1 MDKESCFVIM
11 PFAEPFE
18 TYFKRIIK
26 PAIDEN
32 DLYTA
37 RGDSLFRSTH
47 IMDDIWSS
55 IKDASLV
62 VAELTGKNPNVYYEL
77 GLAHALKKPAI
88 LIASN
93 IEDVP
98 FDLRPLR
105 VLVYDKNDPDW
116 GTLLKENISSAIKE
130 TLASPTE
137 AIPHTFREYEIP
149 TTQAEITLSD
159 RLSILENHVSEL
171 IVDSYNDVYEESHT
185 DTDFTYKLG
194 ERVEHPKFGLG
205 TIINFE
211 GKGQNT
217 RVQVAF
223 NGEGIKWLVTKYA
236 KLRRE

>member
-1 MDKESCFVIM
+1 M

-26 PAIDEN
+26 PAIDES

-47 IMDDIWSS
+47 IMDDIWNS

-93 IEDVP
+93 IDDVP

-116 GTLLKENISSAIKE
+116 GMQLKENISNAIKE
-130 TLASPTE
+130 TLSSPTE
-137 AIPHTFREYEIP
+137 AIPHTFRDYEEP
-149 TTQAEITLSD
+149 TTQMEITIAD
-159 RLSILENHVSEL
+159 RLVSLENQVSEL
-171 IVDSYNDVYEESHT
+171 MVESYLSTHQEPTSDIAL
-185 DTDFTYKLG
+185 DLKLG
-194 ERVEHPKFGLG
+194 ERVVHPKFGSG

-211 GKGQNT
+211 GKGDSS

-223 NGEGIKWLVTKYA
+223 NHEGIKWLVTKFA
-236 KLRRE
+236 KLTRE

>member
-1 MDKESCFVIM
+1 MKKESCFVIM

-18 TYFKRIIK
+18 TYYKRIIK

-47 IMDDIWSS
+47 IMDDIWNS
-55 IKDASLV
+55 IKDATLV

-93 IEDVP
+93 IDDVP

-116 GTLLKENISSAIKE
+116 GTLLKENISNAIKE

-137 AIPHTFREYEIP
+137 AIPHTFREYEVP
-149 TTQAEITLSD
+149 KTPEEVTLSD

-171 IVDSYNDVYEESHT
+171 IVESFSNTYDESPKET
-185 DTDFTYKLG
+185 DLNFSLG
-194 ERVEHPKFGLG
+194 DRVVHPKFGSG
-205 TIINFE
+205 TVINFE
-211 GKGQNT
+211 GTGRQA

-223 NGEGIKWLVTKYA
+223 NEEGIKWLVTQYA
-236 KLRRE
+236 KLKRE

>member
-18 TYFKRIIK
+18 TYYKRIIK
-26 PAIDEN
+26 PAIDDN

-47 IMDDIWSS
+47 IMDDIWNS

-116 GTLLKENISSAIKE
+116 GALLKENISSAIKE

-159 RLSILENHVSEL
+159 RLSLLENHVSEL
-171 IVDSYNDVYEESHT
+171 IVDSYSDVYEDNSTE
-185 DTDFTYKLG
+185 TDFTFKLG
-194 ERVEHPKFGLG
+194 DRVNHPKFGLG
-205 TIINFE
+205 TVINFE
-211 GKGQNT
+211 GKGPNA

-223 NGEGIKWLVTKYA
+223 NGEGIKWLVTKHA
-236 KLRRE
+236 KLNRE